1 MTSASRRLASLR
13 ITLVGMVLLAIG
25 AGLSYNNPASTPV
38 WVLVVPMALLAINLL
53 AAIITNPRIHRRGS
67 LLVFH
72 VALLGV
78 VILVAIGCLT
88 RFEAHVE
95 MLEGTAFSQDDLLD
109 KRQGPLHS
117 NHLEKVSF
125 IQGPYTVDYA
135 AGMMRGPTRSHIQV
149 PDGRGGW
156 ESRVIGDDKPLVVD
170 GYRFYTSFNK
180 GFAPI
185 LTWIPDHGKPETG
198 SVNMP
203 AYPLFNFK
211 QDNSW
216 VPPGGS
222 EIKFW
227 LRLDTG
233 MKEDQA
239 WVLDGD
245 KAQGILVVNTNGE
258 RVELKPGET
267 AQVPGG
273 KLRYER
279 LSTWM
284 GYKIFYDPTLHL
296 MFATSIIGV
305 LGLFAHFWQKF
316 GNWSAVTNV
325 AESGL
330 ARPAAPEEVLVD
342 PIRALPQGERREL
355 DKRFPRGNMA

>member
-1 MTSASRRLASLR
+1 MKALSRRLSSLR
-13 ITLVGMVLLAIG
+13 FTLIGMILLAIG
-25 AGLSYNNPASTPV
+25 AALSYNNPASTPV
-38 WVLVVPMALLAINLL
+38 WVLVMPMALLAINLL

-72 VALLGV
+72 LALLGV
-78 VILVAIGCLT
+78 VVLVAVGYLT

-95 MLEGTAFSQDDLLD
+95 MLQGTAFSADDLLD
-109 KRQGPLHS
+109 KKEGPWHVS
-117 NHLEKVSF
+117 HLDKVAF

-135 AGMMRGPTRSHIQV
+135 AGMVRGPTRSHIQV

-156 ESRVIGDDKPLVVD
+156 TWWVVGDDKPLVVD

-185 LTWIPDHGKPETG
+185 LTWIPDHGAPETG

-203 AYPLFNFK
+203 AYPLFEFK

-216 VPPGGS
+216 TPPGGS

-233 MKEDQA
+233 MNEKTD
-239 WVLDGD
+239 WVLDGE
-245 KAQGILVVNTNGE
+245 KTAGVLVVNTADGQ
-258 RVELKPGET
+258 RAELKPGDS
-267 AQVPGG
+267 ARVPGG
-273 KLRYER
+273 RLRYDR

-296 MFATSIIGV
+296 MFVTAIVGV
-305 LGLFAHFWQKF
+305 LGLFTHFWQKF
-316 GNWSAVTNV
+316 GNWSAVSTV
-325 AESGL
+325 PDKETG
-330 ARPAAPEEVLVD
+330 AAPVRV
-342 PIRALPQGERREL
+342 AGSARRGTLEQDRKL
-355 DKRFPRGNMA
+355 KLSRGNTA

>member
-1 MTSASRRLASLR
+1 MKALLRRLASLR
-13 ITLVGMVLLAIG
+13 FTLVGIMLLAIG
-25 AGLSYNNPASTPV
+25 AALSYNNPASTPV
-38 WVLVVPMALLAINLL
+38 WVLVVPMALLSTNLL
-53 AAIITNPRIHRRGS
+53 AAIISNPRIHRRGS

-72 VALLGV
+72 LALLGV
-78 VILVAIGCLT
+78 TVLAAIGFLT

-95 MLEGTAFSQDDLLD
+95 MLEGTAFSADDLLET
-109 KRQGPLHS
+109 RAGPWHVG
-117 NHLEKVSF
+117 HLDQVHF

-156 ESRVIGDDKPLVVD
+156 QWRVVGDDKPLVVD

-185 LTWIPDHGKPETG
+185 LTWIPDQGRPETG

-203 AYPLFNFK
+203 AYPLFEFK

-216 VPPGGS
+216 TPPGGS

-233 MKEDQA
+233 MNDKTD

-245 KAQGILVVNTNGE
+245 RSSGVLVINTAEGR
-258 RVELKPGET
+258 RVELKPGESAPVT
-267 AQVPGG
+267 GG
-273 KLRYER
+273 RLRYDR

-296 MFATSIIGV
+296 MFATAIIGV
-305 LGLFAHFWQKF
+305 LGLFTHFWQKF
-316 GNWSAVTNV
+316 GNWSAVTAV
-325 AESGL
+325 PETAPVPVIET
-330 ARPAAPEEVLVD
+330 ARPAAAARKLK
-342 PIRALPQGERREL
+342 L
-355 DKRFPRGNMA
+355 PRGNAA

>member
-1 MTSASRRLASLR
+1 MKALSRRLSSLR
-13 ITLVGMVLLAIG
+13 FTLIGMILLAIG
-25 AGLSYNNPASTPV
+25 AALSYNNPASTPV
-38 WVLVVPMALLAINLL
+38 WVLVMPMALLAINLL

-72 VALLGV
+72 LALLGV
-78 VILVAIGCLT
+78 VVLAAVGYLT

-95 MLEGTAFSQDDLLD
+95 MLQGTAFSADDLLD
-109 KRQGPLHS
+109 KKAGPWHVS
-117 NHLEKVSF
+117 HLDKVAF

-135 AGMMRGPTRSHIQV
+135 AGMVRGSTRSHIQV
-149 PDGRGGW
+149 PDGRDGW
-156 ESRVIGDDKPLVVD
+156 TWRVVGDDKPLVVD

-185 LTWIPDHGKPETG
+185 LTWIPDHGAPETG

-203 AYPLFNFK
+203 AYPLFEFK

-216 VPPGGS
+216 TPPGGS

-233 MKEDQA
+233 MNEKTD
-239 WVLDGD
+239 WVLDGE
-245 KAQGILVVNTNGE
+245 KTTGVLVVNTADGQ
-258 RVELKPGET
+258 RAELKPGDS
-267 AQVPGG
+267 ARVPGG
-273 KLRYER
+273 RLRYDR

-296 MFATSIIGV
+296 MFVTAIVGV
-305 LGLFAHFWQKF
+305 LGLFTHFWQKF
-316 GNWSAVTNV
+316 GNWSAVSV
-325 AESGL
+325 APDKETG
-330 ARPAAPEEVLVD
+330 AAPAPVRVAGSARRGTL
-342 PIRALPQGERREL
+342 ERDRKL
-355 DKRFPRGNMA
+355 KLSRGNTT

>member
-1 MTSASRRLASLR
+1 MTMVFSRLSSLR
-13 ITLVGMVLLAIG
+13 FTLVGMVLLAIG
-25 AGLSYNNPASTPV
+25 AALSYNNPASTPV
-38 WVLVVPMALLAINLL
+38 WVLVVPMALLAVNLL
-53 AAIITNPRIHRRGS
+53 AAIITNPRIHRHGS

-72 VALLGV
+72 LALLGV
-78 VILVAIGCLT
+78 VVLAAVGFMT

-95 MLEGTAFSQDDLLD
+95 MLEGTAFSKDDVLD
-109 KRQGPLHS
+109 KHEGPLHS
-117 NHLEKVSF
+117 GHLDNVAF

-135 AGMMRGPTRSHIQV
+135 PGMMRGPTRSHIQV
-149 PDGRGGW
+149 PDGHGGW
-156 ESRVIGDDKPLVVD
+156 EWRVVGDDKPLVVD

-185 LTWIPDHGKPETG
+185 LTWIPDHGQPETG

-203 AYPLFNFK
+203 AYPLFEFK

-216 VPPGGS
+216 TPPGGT

-227 LRLDTG
+227 LRLDAG
-233 MKEDQA
+233 MKEDKS

-245 KAQGILVVNTNGE
+245 KTQGVLVVNTNGQ
-258 RVELKPGET
+258 RVELKPGDT

-296 MFATSIIGV
+296 MFATAIVGV
-305 LGLFAHFWQKF
+305 LGLFSHFWRKF
-316 GNWSAVTNV
+316 GNWSAVTDAPRAGPV
-325 AESGL
+325 L
-330 ARPAAPEEVLVD
+330 PAAPQDGLVN
-342 PIRALPQGERREL
+342 PLHAAPQGERREIEEP
-355 DKRFPRGNMA
+355 FPRGNMA

>member
-1 MTSASRRLASLR
+1 MSSALHRLSSLR
-13 ITLVGMVLLAIG
+13 LTLAGMVMLAIG
-25 AGLSYNNPASTPV
+25 AALSYNNPASTPV

-53 AAIITNPRIHRRGS
+53 AAIIANPRIHRHGS

-72 VALLGV
+72 LALLGV
-78 VILVAIGCLT
+78 VILAAAGCLT

-95 MLEGTAFSQDDLLD
+95 MLEGTAFSKDDLLN

-117 NHLEKVSF
+117 NHLDQVSF
-125 IQGPYTVDYA
+125 VQGPYTVDYA
-135 AGMMRGPTRSHIQV
+135 AGMMRGPTRSHVQV

-156 ESRVIGDDKPLVVD
+156 KWRVIGDDKPLVVG

-185 LTWIPDHGKPETG
+185 LTWIPDHGAPETG

-216 VPPGGS
+216 TPPGGS

-227 LRLDTG
+227 LRLNTG
-233 MKEDQA
+233 MQEDQA

-245 KAQGILVVNTNGE
+245 KAHGILVVNTDGE
-258 RVELKPGET
+258 RVELKPGES
-267 AQVPGG
+267 ARVPGG

-279 LSTWM
+279 LSSWM

-296 MFATSIIGV
+296 MFATAIIGV
-305 LGLFAHFWQKF
+305 LGLFAHFWRKF
-316 GNWSAVTNV
+316 GNWSAVTAV
-325 AESGL
+325 PDSSL
-330 ARPAAPEEVLVD
+330 AQPAVRNEGAAPS
-342 PIRALPQGERREL
+342 IRVLPQGEQREIEG
-355 DKRFPRGNMA
+355 RIPRGNTA